1 MPIIQV
7 SIVSGR
13 SPDKVERLIR
23 ELTNVTAEI
32 LEAPVETIKV
42 LVTELEPTHWGSNGE
57 SVAARRARG
66 AK

>member
-13 SPDKVERLIR
+13 GPEKIEKLIG
-23 ELTNVTAEI
+23 ELTKVTAEV
-32 LEAPVETIKV
+32 LDAPVESIKV

-57 SVAARRARG
+57 SIASRRARG